1 MKIKMKKIITFLLI
15 IITIYPDSKEDI
27 IKEIENAF
35 TERLIKNNITTVDDV
50 KDALKNYFNNKNK
63 RQYAISWCQKQG
75 ITDEKEC
82 LKDYYG
88 VAINR
93 ILEKKKNNK
102 TISNSRLKIQMYK
115 IIKLIEDEKSK
126 RH

>member
-1 MKIKMKKIITFLLI
+1 MQYLG
-15 IITIYPDSKEDI
+15 
-27 IKEIENAF
+27 
-35 TERLIKNNITTVDDV
+35 V
-50 KDALKNYFNNKNK
+50 K
-63 RQYAISWCQKQG
+63 KQG

>member
-63 RQYAISWCQKQG
+63 RQYAISWCQK
-75 ITDEKEC
+75 TRN
-82 LKDYYG
+82 Y
-88 VAINR
+88 R
-93 ILEKKKNNK
+93 
-102 TISNSRLKIQMYK
+102 
-115 IIKLIEDEKSK
+115 
-126 RH
+126 